1 MENRLKDIAEFIK
14 SATKELY
21 ATDSNSTYYYQL
33 DNEFAIYVGFSCGF
47 DEEDEFCLH
56 SRSDKEYGICAKV
69 AEWNPTNLEYEW
81 LNMPWNPKT
90 FEVYDNEIAI
100 SPNEDYNRI
109 AALLLLDYDESREL
123 LDNGEVIF

>member
-1 MENRLKDIAEFIK
+1 MENRLKDIAKFLE

-21 ATDSNSTYYYQL
+21 ATDGNSTYYYQL
-33 DNEFAIYVGFSCGF
+33 DNEFAIYVGFGCGF

-56 SRSDKEYGICAKV
+56 SRSEKEYAICAKV
-69 AEWNPTNLEYEW
+69 AEWNPSNLEYEW

-109 AALLLLDYDESREL
+109 AAYLLLDYDESREL